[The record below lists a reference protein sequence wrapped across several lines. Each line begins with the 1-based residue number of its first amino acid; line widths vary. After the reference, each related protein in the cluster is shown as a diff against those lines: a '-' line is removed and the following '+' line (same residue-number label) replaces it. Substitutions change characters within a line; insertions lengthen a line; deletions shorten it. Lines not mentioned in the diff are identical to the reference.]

1 MRDEVG
7 KYLAEGLGV
16 GFTEE
21 LPTVNTNISRQLD
34 TTLNASTR
42 PIQKATVDN
51 NNNNNNPMI
60 STRRIEDLL
69 ITLINTMD
77 KGLSIDGRQLTRSI
91 APYQNELAN
100 YNIGR

>member
-7 KYLAEGLGV
+7 KYLAQGLGV

-34 TTLNASTR
+34 TTLNASTK
-42 PIQKATVDN
+42 PIQKATTDSN
-51 NNNNNNPMI
+51 NNNNTMI

-91 APYQNELAN
+91 APYQKELAN

>member
-1 MRDEVG
+1 M
-7 KYLAEGLGV
+7 
-16 GFTEE
+16 
-21 LPTVNTNISRQLD
+21 VNTNISRQLD

-42 PIQKATVDN
+42 PIEKATTDSN
-51 NNNNNNPMI
+51 NNNI
-60 STRRIEDLL
+60 TTGVSTRRIEDLL

-91 APYQNELAN
+91 APYQSELAN